1 MLRAPS
7 CSWLEREP
15 GRGVEVWPG
24 SEVGELGQ
32 PVQVVFCVLTCMP
45 GPRMFQL
52 QSWKPEV
59 SVLPLG
65 RMVIEQGCSQGVSG
79 G

>member
-1 MLRAPS
+1 M
-7 CSWLEREP
+7 
-15 GRGVEVWPG
+15 WPG

-45 GPRMFQL
+45 GPRMFLL

-59 SVLPLG
+59 SV
-65 RMVIEQGCSQGVSG
+65 
-79 G
+79 